1 MVDNNEIL
9 GPILQLGQTLNA
21 FQLQITI
28 EFSEL
33 MSSSKVSGLWL
44 LIILQLLILIKKS
57 FKNKAQNEI
66 WSDFEIG
73 VLCYNTSQ
81 L

>member
-1 MVDNNEIL
+1 MGVEIGKGTL
-9 GPILQLGQTLNA
+9 AILASSLIL
-21 FQLQITI
+21 LPTI

-33 MSSSKVSGLWL
+33 MSSSKVSGLWV